1 MAELSSSITFTS
13 IVSALIYGLFFSFF
27 AEFVAILARLTSF
40 SSLHI
45 NNSNTTRDNDIQN
58 AHTVDFETKPIAV
71 TILTIF
77 LFGIAFLV
85 LSYDTL
91 DGKLRLYLLL
101 IMLTSYKA
109 INHFLLAK
117 ARTFFL
123 RFVCNINLHLKKI
136 KEKASMC
143 LKNRP
148 HLIKNGKNDQTPPLT
163 K

>member
-27 AEFVAILARLTSF
+27 AEFVAIWARLTSF

-101 IMLTSYKA
+101 IMLTS
-109 INHFLLAK
+109 
-117 ARTFFL
+117 
-123 RFVCNINLHLKKI
+123 
-136 KEKASMC
+136 
-143 LKNRP
+143 
-148 HLIKNGKNDQTPPLT
+148 
-163 K
+163 